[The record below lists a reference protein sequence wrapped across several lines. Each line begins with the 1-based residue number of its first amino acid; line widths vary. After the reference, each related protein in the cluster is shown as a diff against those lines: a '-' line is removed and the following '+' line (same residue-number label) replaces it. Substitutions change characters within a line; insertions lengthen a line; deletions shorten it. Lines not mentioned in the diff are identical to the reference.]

1 MVEKRFDDNQ
11 FLLMN
16 KNTPIL
22 KFISEK
28 DALGDDT
35 FRVIE
40 NYSTVYPIGFS
51 DMGTWLQ
58 NRQAPKHREHI
69 ANLLK
74 SCGCDNLDGYIR
86 VTHALT
92 LNDSFWVRPLNSNL
106 KWEKV
111 SLFQNDFDETIAHI
125 AFEGG
130 LYGEQF
136 SSTSPE
142 FGTDGTFAKCWIR
155 EDQIYLLKQGSNGAR
170 NAGLE
175 PYSEMYASQI
185 AALICPDSVPYDV
198 VMYRGKLASK
208 CPLFTSEN
216 TGFAP
221 ISRILPG
228 RPPASRLLEYFSG
241 IGSSDAF
248 RRMLV
253 FDALVLNTDRHI
265 GNFGVLF
272 DTETMSVIRMAPVF
286 DNNQSLLPYGEAED
300 FKNIKA
306 YLASRSTRIG
316 TDFNEIA
323 HALLTPGIRA
333 DLRNLSG
340 FRFKRDT
347 EYVLPEDRLRTLE
360 NVVIS
365 HM

>member
-125 AFEGG
+125 AFEGDYMANSFPQ
-130 LYGEQF
+130 LPLNLVQM
-136 SSTSPE
+136 
-142 FGTDGTFAKCWIR
+142 AHL
-155 EDQIYLLKQGSNGAR
+155 Q
-170 NAGLE
+170 NAG
-175 PYSEMYASQI
+175 S
-185 AALICPDSVPYDV
+185 
-198 VMYRGKLASK
+198 GK
-208 CPLFTSEN
+208 
-216 TGFAP
+216 
-221 ISRILPG
+221 
-228 RPPASRLLEYFSG
+228 
-241 IGSSDAF
+241 
-248 RRMLV
+248 
-253 FDALVLNTDRHI
+253 
-265 GNFGVLF
+265 
-272 DTETMSVIRMAPVF
+272 IRF
-286 DNNQSLLPYGEAED
+286 IY
-300 FKNIKA
+300 
-306 YLASRSTRIG
+306 
-316 TDFNEIA
+316 
-323 HALLTPGIRA
+323 
-333 DLRNLSG
+333 
-340 FRFKRDT
+340 
-347 EYVLPEDRLRTLE
+347 
-360 NVVIS
+360 
-365 HM
+365 